1 MVRVNTE
8 RVESAM
14 VKNGLSI
21 RSLAGRA
28 RMSYGACWRLV
39 RGQTNGIRFETLDT
53 LCRVLDLDPGDMI
66 YRKDFA
72 SDAIKRLDL
81 GNGNAGLSGYGVDGV
96 DARD

>member
-8 RVESAM
+8 RIESAM
-14 VKNGLSI
+14 VRNGLSI

-39 RGQTNGIRFETLDT
+39 RGQTNGIRFETLDA
-53 LCRVLDLDPGDMI
+53 LCRELDLDPADII

-72 SDAIKRLDL
+72 SDAIRRLD
-81 GNGNAGLSGYGVDGV
+81 NGTAGLRGYGVDGV
-96 DARD
+96 GARD